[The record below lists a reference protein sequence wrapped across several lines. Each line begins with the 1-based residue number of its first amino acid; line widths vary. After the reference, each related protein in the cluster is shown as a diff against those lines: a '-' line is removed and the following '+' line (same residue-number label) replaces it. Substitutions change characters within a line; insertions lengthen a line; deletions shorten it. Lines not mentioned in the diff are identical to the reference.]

1 MQTAAIATEHSDLM
15 QRVRS
20 FAARVRDPAN
30 HPLPDGV
37 SPQRMAVY
45 EELVYNNIDE
55 LLKNAFPVLHA
66 ISGSESWQRRV
77 RDFIA
82 HHRAQTPLF
91 PEVPREFLSYLE
103 QRGATADEA
112 FPFLHE
118 LAHYEWLE
126 LAMAISDAD
135 WDESMID
142 PAGDLLEGKPVLSP
156 LIHYHCYRYPVHR
169 IGPDFTP
176 DHTEASP
183 TCLLVYRNR
192 EDRVGFMCINA
203 ITYLLLERLKNHA
216 SQTGRAQLEAIAA
229 ETGHPDPATLIKG
242 GLQTLQ
248 QLRQADVILGT
259 KNDSGRQT

>member
-1 MQTAAIATEHSDLM
+1 MQTVTIATECSDLM
-15 QRVRS
+15 QTIRS

-30 HPLPDGV
+30 HPLPDRV

-66 ISGSESWQRRV
+66 VSSSDSWQHRV
-77 RDFIA
+77 RDFLA
-82 HHRAQTPLF
+82 YHRARTPLF

-103 QRGATADEA
+103 QRRTTPKGE
-112 FPFLHE
+112 FPFLLE
-118 LAHYEWLE
+118 LMHYEWLE
-126 LAMAISDAD
+126 LALAISDAQ
-135 WDESMID
+135 WNESTID

-156 LIHYHCYRYPVHR
+156 LVHFHCYRYPVHR

-176 DHTEASP
+176 KQPDASP

-192 EDRVGFMCINA
+192 EDQVGFMSINP
-203 ITYLLLERLKNHA
+203 ITGLLLERLK
-216 SQTGRAQLEAIAA
+216 SSTRQTGRALLEGIAT
-229 ETGHPDPATLIKG
+229 ETGHPNRTTLIEG

-248 QLRQADVILGT
+248 MLRQADVILGT
-259 KNDSGRQT
+259 EKVSGFS